1 MLSARFDHTPNR
13 RKKSHP
19 RGDRCSN
26 FKIEEFGPLFRDEK
40 QRFLEG
46 RPSPSF
52 VVHVPPTLSK
62 TMRGS
67 SVPIRF
73 SFVSDIMSKIG
84 FPLSL
89 AEAKSS
95 FEFLKRYCPKCL
107 SSSVAL
113 GDILWSLT
121 GDNGCHFTKFI
132 TSLVESCL
140 KCEERLQMHNNP
152 TKAIVHGSMG
162 PLPAS
167 KITLECKE
175 CITTYGIGHFTDE
188 SGALIYPRGIQSP
201 FIEASNVSYM
211 NRDFY
216 KWIPSLG

>member
-13 RKKSHP
+13 RKKAHP

-40 QRFLEG
+40 VFLREDQALLLLSATMG
-46 RPSPSF
+46 LHD
-52 VVHVPPTLSK
+52 VVILKLALDHVPPTLSK

-73 SFVSDIMSKIG
+73 SFVSDIMSTIG

-95 FEFLKRYCPKCL
+95 FEFLERYCPKFL

-140 KCEERLQMHNNP
+140 KCE
-152 TKAIVHGSMG
+152 
-162 PLPAS
+162 
-167 KITLECKE
+167 
-175 CITTYGIGHFTDE
+175 
-188 SGALIYPRGIQSP
+188 
-201 FIEASNVSYM
+201 
-211 NRDFY
+211 
-216 KWIPSLG
+216 